1 MREKDLVNSQGQ
13 STGHDAHILFQILTA
28 ETLTKANLDWVPWHM
43 DLHDCLMF
51 AIRAD
56 QAQQAVD
63 LLKQEVYPQLNR
75 ILGGEISLK
84 GEPNVCVTWA
94 DDKDES
100 YDWTQNEETQG
111 RIQRQKNQRK
121 QTRPSG

>member
-1 MREKDLVNSQGQ
+1 MREKDLVNAQCQ
-13 STGHDAHILFQILTA
+13 SVGHDAHVLFQVLTA
-28 ETLTKANLDWVPWHM
+28 ESLSKHGLDWIPWHM

-51 AIRAD
+51 AVRAD

-63 LLKQEVYPQLNR
+63 LLKQEVYPQLNS

-84 GEPNVCVTWA
+84 GEPNVCITWA

-100 YDWTQNEETQG
+100 YDWTTNQETQS
-111 RIQRQKNQRK
+111 RIQRAKNK
-121 QTRPSG
+121 FK